1 MTQQGEG
8 YINIS
13 HLVHRCS
20 QNQSYI
26 AELTLTGC
34 YDTEFNC
41 DDGSCVSMEMRCDGK
56 AHCKDSSDE
65 SKCHILDHGIGYD
78 KLIVPVNKDTG
89 KLEVTISVD
98 ILNVLEIKEVSEEVT
113 IKSVLVREFFDSRL
127 TYTNLKE
134 DANLNKLSQE
144 EVDSLWYPL
153 ILFHNVA
160 KQSSWEEFLY
170 RREHTVVRN
179 PDKSHY
185 KGDLTYANNVYLYRG
200 AEHKQRSKKEMN
212 VVWICNYDMRM
223 YPFDTQICT
232 MDLYIEDSEKVIL
245 VAGNLTYQGPM
256 DLAQYFVHNY
266 WICSSRFG
274 NDRSGLIVILI
285 LGRPLI
291 GHILTVFIPTTIL
304 IVLAHMSKVFADNY
318 VDMVIQVNFTA
329 LLVLA
334 TL

>member
-1 MTQQGEG
+1 M
-8 YINIS
+8 YS
-13 HLVHRCS
+13 HTPFS
-20 QNQSYI
+20 
-26 AELTLTGC
+26 
-34 YDTEFNC
+34 
-41 DDGSCVSMEMRCDGK
+41 VS
-56 AHCKDSSDE
+56 
-65 SKCHILDHGIGYD
+65 
-78 KLIVPVNKDTG
+78 
-89 KLEVTISVD
+89 
-98 ILNVLEIKEVSEEVT
+98 EIKEVSEEVT
-113 IKSVLVREFFDSRL
+113 IKSVLVREFLDNRL

-144 EVDSLWYPL
+144 EEDSLWYPL

-160 KQSSWEEFLY
+160 KHSSWEEFLF
-170 RREHTVVRN
+170 RREHNVVRN
-179 PDKSHY
+179 PEKPHY

-232 MDLYIEDSEKVIL
+232 MDFYVEESEKVIL

-274 NDRSGLIVILI
+274 NDRTGLIVILI

-304 IVLAHMSKVFADNY
+304 IVLAHMSKVFADDY

>member
-1 MTQQGEG
+1 
-8 YINIS
+8 
-13 HLVHRCS
+13 
-20 QNQSYI
+20 
-26 AELTLTGC
+26 
-34 YDTEFNC
+34 
-41 DDGSCVSMEMRCDGK
+41 MENRCDGK

-65 SKCHILDHGIGYD
+65 AKCHILDHGIGYD
-78 KLIVPVNKDTG
+78 KLIVPVDKDTG
-89 KLEVTISVD
+89 KLEITISVD

-113 IKSVLVREFFDSRL
+113 IKSVLVREFLDNRL
-127 TYTNLKE
+127 TFRNLKE
-134 DANLNKLSQE
+134 DENLNKLSQE

-153 ILFHNVA
+153 ILFFNIA

-170 RREHTVVRN
+170 RREHTIVKN
-179 PDKSHY
+179 PEKLPS
-185 KGDLTYANNVYLYRG
+185 KGDLTYANNVYLYKG
-200 AEHKQRSKKEMN
+200 EEHKQRSKKEMN

-232 MDLYIEDSEKVIL
+232 MNYYVEDFEKVIL
-245 VAGNLTYQGPM
+245 VPGNLTYQGPM

-274 NDRSGLIVILI
+274 NNRAGLIVILI
-285 LGRPLI
+285 FGRPLI

-304 IVLAHMSKVFADNY
+304 IVLAHMSKVFADEY

>member
-1 MTQQGEG
+1 
-8 YINIS
+8 
-13 HLVHRCS
+13 
-20 QNQSYI
+20 
-26 AELTLTGC
+26 
-34 YDTEFNC
+34 
-41 DDGSCVSMEMRCDGK
+41 MEMRCDGK

-65 SKCHILDHGIGYD
+65 SKCHILDLGIGYD
-78 KLIVPVNKDTG
+78 KLIVPVDKETG

-113 IKSVLVREFFDSRL
+113 IKSVLVREFVDNRL

-144 EVDSLWYPL
+144 EEDSLWYPL

-160 KQSSWEEFLY
+160 KQSSWEEFLF
-170 RREHTVVRN
+170 RREHNVVRN
-179 PDKSHY
+179 PEKPHY

-232 MDLYIEDSEKVIL
+232 MDFYVEESEKVIL

-274 NDRSGLIVILI
+274 NDRTGLIVILI

-304 IVLAHMSKVFADNY
+304 IVLAHMSKVFADDY